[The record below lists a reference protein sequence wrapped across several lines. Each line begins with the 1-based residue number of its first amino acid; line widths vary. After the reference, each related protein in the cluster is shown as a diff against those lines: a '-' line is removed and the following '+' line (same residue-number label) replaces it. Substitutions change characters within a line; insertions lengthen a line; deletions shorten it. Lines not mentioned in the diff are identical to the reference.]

1 MGRVIADTVNLLWDK
16 GEQKEGGAVRA
27 AQTAIYN
34 RTRTDGAEDYDIC
47 KPIYDEFMRTF
58 KIPEDA
64 AIKDLAYLRRVV
76 EMRTDPIWRRVPVSA
91 IAVGDIAFV
100 GLGGEPFSHYAEA
113 IREGAPDK
121 MVITCTCANGF
132 EGYLPTAAAFREGG
146 YEATASAFTPD
157 LEDQCVGAA
166 VALLKK
172 L

>member
-1 MGRVIADTVNLLWDK
+1 MK
-16 GEQKEGGAVRA
+16 
-27 AQTAIYN
+27 
-34 RTRTDGAEDYDIC
+34 
-47 KPIYDEFMRTF
+47 TF
-58 KIPEDA
+58 EIPEDA

-76 EMRTDPIWRRVPVSA
+76 EMRTDPIFRRVPISA
-91 IAVGDIAFV
+91 ITVGDIAFV

-121 MVITCTCANGF
+121 TVITCTCANGF

-166 VALLKK
+166 VELLKN